1 MKCVLANDH
10 GAVELAKRILTHL
23 EERGI
28 EVKYLGVAEEISVDY
43 PDKAKEASE
52 EFFKGSYDFG
62 ILLCGTG
69 IGISIAAN
77 KIKGIRCALLSDTY
91 TAKMAKE
98 HNNANMIA
106 LGGRVSYKEDPL
118 KIIDSYLDASF
129 LGGRHQRRIDKITAL
144 EN

>member
-52 EFFKGSYDFG
+52 EFFKGPYDFG

>member
-1 MKCVLANDH
+1 MKCVLAKDH

-69 IGISIAAN
+69 
-77 KIKGIRCALLSDTY
+77 
-91 TAKMAKE
+91 
-98 HNNANMIA
+98 NM
-106 LGGRVSYKEDPL
+106 L
-118 KIIDSYLDASF
+118 
-129 LGGRHQRRIDKITAL
+129 RH
-144 EN
+144 